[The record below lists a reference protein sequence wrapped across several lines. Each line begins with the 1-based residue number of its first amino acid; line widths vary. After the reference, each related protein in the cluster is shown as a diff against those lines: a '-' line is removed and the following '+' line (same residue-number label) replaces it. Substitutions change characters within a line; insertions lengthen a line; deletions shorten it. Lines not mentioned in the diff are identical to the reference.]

1 MEGLQRASQLPGG
14 AGPYELQAAIA
25 ACHARARTP
34 EQTDWRAIVRAYDAL
49 AAVMPSPIVALNRA
63 VAVSMAEGPAAALP
77 LVEALA
83 AEGALD
89 EYHLLPAMR
98 GDLLHK
104 LGRLAEAREQFEQAA
119 ALAQNQ
125 RERELLLSRAR
136 ATLS

>member
-1 MEGLQRASQLPGG
+1 MNCRLPSLP
-14 AGPYELQAAIA
+14 AMP
-25 ACHARARTP
+25 ARAP
-34 EQTDWRAIVRAYDAL
+34 EQTDWGAIVRAYDAL

-104 LGRLAEAREQFEQAA
+104 LGRLAEARGQFEQAA

-136 ATLS
+136 ATPS